1 MPRKR
6 RTPKPRATQ
15 APGGIVAYLL
25 TGDRN
30 GEDVLNHVA
39 VGFEF
44 DNRPN
49 RLLLFELTS
58 SRSPKL
64 IKWWT
69 ALRKPLLDGW
79 IVAFPGTRP
88 WGWWR
93 FDAPRWCRVDLPERC
108 RLFGDWLLKE
118 TAVPRR
124 RLGGTGDPV
133 HEHLNYKPSFA
144 FGVPTSFVEPWS
156 VEHYNGR
163 AKDIHGNPVGEE
175 YDEGHFTG
183 KAIDPSDPP
192 VYEARASYLLR
203 HALFIDGE
211 RERLPADAFDPET
224 VTR

>member
-1 MPRKR
+1 M
-6 RTPKPRATQ
+6 
-15 APGGIVAYLL
+15 
-25 TGDRN
+25 
-30 GEDVLNHVA
+30 
-39 VGFEF
+39 
-44 DNRPN
+44 
-49 RLLLFELTS
+49 
-58 SRSPKL
+58 
-64 IKWWT
+64 
-69 ALRKPLLDGW
+69 
-79 IVAFPGTRP
+79 
-88 WGWWR
+88 
-93 FDAPRWCRVDLPERC
+93 
-108 RLFGDWLLKE
+108 
-118 TAVPRR
+118 PRR

-211 RERLPADAFDPET
+211 RERLGRCVRPGDGHPLRRRMTKASRRSSDSSSIWPGGLG
-224 VTR
+224 